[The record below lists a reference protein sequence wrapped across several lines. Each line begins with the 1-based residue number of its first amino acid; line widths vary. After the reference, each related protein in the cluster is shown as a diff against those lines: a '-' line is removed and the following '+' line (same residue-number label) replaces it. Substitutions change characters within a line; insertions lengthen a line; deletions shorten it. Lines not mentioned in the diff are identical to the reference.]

1 MAEQAAVAGPS
12 TAAAAG
18 VEPAK
23 FSTRTIEQLS
33 KLIFKNEKT
42 KFSNDALHLNGEMLR
57 IYTLEIAHRASKQ
70 AQSEGS
76 STVEPEHIEKI
87 LPQLLLD
94 FS

>member
-1 MAEQAAVAGPS
+1 MAEQAAAAGPS
-12 TAAAAG
+12 TAAG